1 MVKLIIKEKGL
12 VQMKKI
18 LVTGAT
24 GQIGGDLISELST
37 IYGKNNVIAS
47 ARRKNPENLDCNY
60 YYSMDCRDAES
71 FYKIAKD
78 HEVDTILHLAAILSA
93 KGEEDPN
100 LLWDINVNGLYNA
113 LEVSKELGASLFV
126 PSSIGAFGPS
136 TPKDSTPQTTIQR
149 PTTAYGVSK
158 VTGELLCDYY
168 HQKYGL
174 DTRGVR
180 FPGLISHK
188 VLPGGGT
195 TDYAVH
201 IYYDAIKTGHYT
213 SFIDKGTYMDMMY
226 MPDAIDSIIK
236 LMEADSSKLIDR
248 NAFNVSSM
256 SFEPEDIKKSIQKLI
271 PNFSMDYDVD
281 PIRQAIANSWPNSLD
296 TSHAKEQWGF
306 EPKYNLDA
314 MTNDM
319 IKNLKKKI

>member
-1 MVKLIIKEKGL
+1 
-12 VQMKKI
+12 MKKI

-24 GQIGGDLISELST
+24 GQIGGDLISELSR
-37 IYGKNNVIAS
+37 IYGKDKVIGS
-47 ARRKNPENLDCNY
+47 ARRKDPLDLDCNR
-60 YYSMDCRDAES
+60 YYSMDCRNLDD
-71 FYKIAKD
+71 FYRIVKEEK
-78 HEVDTILHLAAILSA
+78 VDTILHLAAILSA

-113 LEVSKELGASLFV
+113 LEVSKEIGASLFV

-136 TPKDSTPQTTIQR
+136 TPKDRTPQNTIQR
-149 PTTAYGVSK
+149 PTTAYGVST

-188 VLPGGGT
+188 TLPGGGT

-201 IYYDAIKTGHYT
+201 IYYEAIKNKHYT

-236 LMEADSSKLIDR
+236 LMEADPDKLIDR

-256 SFEPEDIKKSIQKLI
+256 SFEPEDIKRSIQKYI
-271 PNFSMDYDVD
+271 PEFTMDYDVD
-281 PIRQAIANSWPNSLD
+281 PIRQSIAGSWSNSLD
-296 TSHAKEQWGF
+296 TSQAKLQWGF
-306 EPKYNLDA
+306 KPRYDLDA
-314 MTNDM
+314 MTKDM
-319 IKNLKKKI
+319 LDNLKNKI

>member
-1 MVKLIIKEKGL
+1 
-12 VQMKKI
+12 MKKI

-24 GQIGGDLISELST
+24 GQIGGDLISELSR
-37 IYGKNNVIAS
+37 IYGKDKVIGS
-47 ARRKNPENLDCNY
+47 ARRKDPLDLDCNR
-60 YYSMDCRDAES
+60 YYSMDCRNLDD
-71 FYKIAKD
+71 FYRIVKEEK
-78 HEVDTILHLAAILSA
+78 VDTILHLAAILSA

-113 LEVSKELGASLFV
+113 LEVSKEIGASLFV

-136 TPKDSTPQTTIQR
+136 TPKDRTPQNTIQR

-188 VLPGGGT
+188 TLPGGGT

-201 IYYDAIKTGHYT
+201 IYYEAIKNKHYT

-236 LMEADSSKLIDR
+236 LMEADPDKLIDR

-256 SFEPEDIKKSIQKLI
+256 SFEPEDIKRSIQKYI
-271 PNFSMDYDVD
+271 PEFTMDYDVD
-281 PIRQAIANSWPNSLD
+281 PIRQSIAGSWSNSLD
-296 TSHAKEQWGF
+296 TSQAKLQWGF
-306 EPKYNLDA
+306 KPRYDLDA
-314 MTNDM
+314 MTKDM
-319 IKNLKKKI
+319 LDNLKNKI

>member
-1 MVKLIIKEKGL
+1 
-12 VQMKKI
+12 MKKI

-24 GQIGGDLISELST
+24 GQIGGDLISELSR
-37 IYGKNNVIAS
+37 IYGKDKVIGS
-47 ARRKNPENLDCNY
+47 ARRKDPLDLDCNR
-60 YYSMDCRDAES
+60 YYSMDCRNLDD
-71 FYKIAKD
+71 FYRIVKEEK
-78 HEVDTILHLAAILSA
+78 VDTILHLAAILSA

-113 LEVSKELGASLFV
+113 LEVSKEIGASLFV

-136 TPKDSTPQTTIQR
+136 TPKDKTPQNTIQR

-188 VLPGGGT
+188 TLPCGGT

-201 IYYDAIKTGHYT
+201 IYYEAIKNKHYT

-236 LMEADSSKLIDR
+236 LMEADPDKLIDR

-256 SFEPEDIKKSIQKLI
+256 SFEPEDIKRSIQKYI
-271 PNFSMDYDVD
+271 PEFTMDYDVD
-281 PIRQAIANSWPNSLD
+281 PVRQSIADSWPNSLD
-296 TSHAKEQWGF
+296 TSQAKLQWGF
-306 EPKYNLDA
+306 KPRYDLDA
-314 MTNDM
+314 MTKDM
-319 IKNLKKKI
+319 LDNLKNKI

>member
-1 MVKLIIKEKGL
+1 
-12 VQMKKI
+12 MKKI

-24 GQIGGDLISELST
+24 GQIGGDLITELSR
-37 IYGKNNVIAS
+37 IYGKDNVIAS
-47 ARRKNPENLDCNY
+47 ARRNNPENLECNY
-60 YYSMDCRDAES
+60 YYSMDCRDSES

-78 HEVDTILHLAAILSA
+78 HKVDTILHLAAILSA

-113 LEVSKELGASLFV
+113 LEVSKELGTSLFV

-201 IYYDAIKTGHYT
+201 IYYDAIKTSHYT
-213 SFIDKGTYMDMMY
+213 SFIDRGTYMDMMY

-236 LMEADSSKLIDR
+236 LMETDSSKLIDR

-271 PNFSMDYDVD
+271 PDFSMDYDVD

-306 EPKYNLDA
+306 EPKYDLDA
-314 MTNDM
+314 MTEDM
-319 IKNLKKKI
+319 IKNLKNKI

>member
-1 MVKLIIKEKGL
+1 
-12 VQMKKI
+12 MKKI

-24 GQIGGDLISELST
+24 GQIGGDLISELSR
-37 IYGKNNVIAS
+37 IYGKDKVIGS
-47 ARRKNPENLDCNY
+47 ARRKDPLDLDCNR
-60 YYSMDCRDAES
+60 YYSMDCRNLDD
-71 FYKIAKD
+71 FYRIVKEEK
-78 HEVDTILHLAAILSA
+78 VDTILHLAAILSA

-113 LEVSKELGASLFV
+113 LEVSKEIGASLFV

-136 TPKDSTPQTTIQR
+136 TPKDRTPQNTIQR

-188 VLPGGGT
+188 TLPGGGT

-201 IYYDAIKTGHYT
+201 IYYEAIKNKHYT

-236 LMEADSSKLIDR
+236 LMEADPDKLIDR

-256 SFEPEDIKKSIQKLI
+256 SFEPEDIKRSIQKYI
-271 PNFSMDYDVD
+271 PEFTMDYDVD
-281 PIRQAIANSWPNSLD
+281 PIRQSIAGYWPNSLD
-296 TSHAKEQWGF
+296 TSQAKLQWGF
-306 EPKYNLDA
+306 KPRYDLDA
-314 MTNDM
+314 MTKDM
-319 IKNLKKKI
+319 LDNIKNKI

>member
-201 IYYDAIKTGHYT
+201 IYYDARSEEHT
-213 SFIDKGTYMDMMY
+213 SELQ
-226 MPDAIDSIIK
+226 S
-236 LMEADSSKLIDR
+236 
-248 NAFNVSSM
+248 
-256 SFEPEDIKKSIQKLI
+256 
-271 PNFSMDYDVD
+271 
-281 PIRQAIANSWPNSLD
+281 RQYLVCRLLL
-296 TSHAKEQWGF
+296 E
-306 EPKYNLDA
+306 
-314 MTNDM
+314 
-319 IKNLKKKI
+319 KKKNIKIAIYQASDAPKMVNYAGRPH